1 MSEANDIHQP
11 HLTETQATQSP
22 TTSQQSPES
31 QEQDDSS
38 PVAPSAPPIQQEPP
52 AQLQTLKEAFPSV
65 EVDVIEAIL
74 ESQGGQ
80 LEAAFEALLAISDPN
95 YRPEPT
101 NNIPPQPAPAP
112 HPAPHP
118 PVQQT
123 QPSEYY
129 QPQREIPAQHENL
142 QSNNN
147 TNERIPPPKPPRPQ
161 QQRPNNFT
169 QQSSGL
175 QNQPYGYWAGTQDPS
190 IQTRSQISVEEQLRM
205 DEEFAR
211 QLAMED
217 ANESDYQYQRQ
228 HQRQGYQ
235 RQRQQRVDDDSDDDD
250 PLFNFQEEF
259 PVIKEKVIEVGNAAK
274 KKVID
279 LFNQFKASRNN
290 MSSSG
295 SSIPTTNVHYR
306 GLPSDDGDD
315 LLAGDMSALHL
326 SDNDVYAQ
334 TRGVVRPRTTPENQT
349 YIEEDQEDQED
360 QGELRSNIIHVNRPF
375 VPPVKTQKYND
386 AWSTEEQLRS
396 DEALARRLANEDMI
410 ERGSLGTNTS
420 VTGIRAP
427 SPSQSTTPTK
437 ASEDPVSNP
446 EKEIPESS
454 PIKEQDN
461 KSENK
466 AKEEEDVPYVIGDD
480 DSDDDLVDE
489 DEDTAV
495 KEHPRNKYEQ
505 KPHSKTE

>member
-38 PVAPSAPPIQQEPP
+38 PVAP
-52 AQLQTLKEAFPSV
+52 KAFPSV

-175 QNQPYGYWAGTQDPS
+175 QTNPMVIGLGHRTHQFRPEARYPLKNSCGWTKSLLDNLQWKM
-190 IQTRSQISVEEQLRM
+190 QTSLIINTS
-205 DEEFAR
+205 A
-211 QLAMED
+211 
-217 ANESDYQYQRQ
+217 SQ